1 MADTAPEKDLKPQVY
16 AEERDAA
23 QFARFHERARTRDAD
38 WHIRRQ
44 AAVDE
49 HLLIGPLRL
58 RVMGLENVPRS
69 GPVILA
75 PNHFSSWDHFMV
87 ACFVRRPLHFMA
99 KSQLFSNPVVTFI
112 LTHGGA
118 FPVRRGHRDE
128 ETFKTAF
135 AILERGGIVLLYP
148 EGGRA
153 RSGEPGRPRRGVG
166 RIALE
171 SGVPVIPVCV
181 HGTLQLRRWRRNF
194 ARLRIPPVTV
204 WYGEPMRFGPVESS
218 DAEGQRETAAAIFG
232 RVHEMYAALDA
243 AISSGSR
250 RSVLR
255 AARNGQLPG

>member
-1 MADTAPEKDLKPQVY
+1 MADPAPEQDLKPQVY
-16 AEERDAA
+16 REEREAA
-23 QFARFHERARTRDAD
+23 AFERFHERARTRGAD
-38 WHIRRQ
+38 WIYPLAR
-44 AAVDE
+44 VI
-49 HLLIGPLRL
+49 LTPIVVGPLRL
-58 RVMGLENVPRS
+58 RAIGTENVPPS

-87 ACFVRRPLHFMA
+87 ACFVRRPLQFMA

-118 FPVRRGHRDE
+118 FPVRRGHGDE
-128 ETFKTAF
+128 ETFRTSF

-153 RSGEPGRPRRGVG
+153 RRGEPGRPRRGVG

-171 SGVPVIPVCV
+171 SGVPVIPVAV
-181 HGTLQLRRWRRNF
+181 HGTLELRRWRRNF
-194 ARLRIPPVTV
+194 SRLHIPPVTV

-218 DAEGQRETAAAIFG
+218 DPDGQRDTAAAIFG
-232 RVHEMYAALDA
+232 RVHEMYAALDD
-243 AISSGSR
+243 AIKSGSR
-250 RSVLR
+250 RSVVR